1 MFPSGKCRT
10 TVGRTTCLPSICADA
25 TCWRNNGKDAE
36 SGLRR
41 GAPSQASLRRP
52 VQRHAHEHV
61 TLVPNEQCSV
71 HVHSSYGDASIITV
85 HAVCLADFG
94 LPRRVLW
101 RSSPSRS
108 LNKGADSGSVS
119 TLQRCICRPDRAAA
133 TLSWSSASSASDG
146 LDNTTPDSVNESFN
160 LSQRPSGNVSRPDR
174 PVQSEG
180 RAAETRVAV
189 SPPVIVC
196 IVESN
201 YNRDSRPPLALEATA
216 RRATN
221 LLAVAAPPVLAQQ
234 PAECM

>member
-1 MFPSGKCRT
+1 MC
-10 TVGRTTCLPSICADA
+10 
-25 TCWRNNGKDAE
+25 
-36 SGLRR
+36 
-41 GAPSQASLRRP
+41 
-52 VQRHAHEHV
+52 
-61 TLVPNEQCSV
+61 
-71 HVHSSYGDASIITV
+71 VHSSYGDASIITV
-85 HAVCLADFG
+85 HAVCSADFG

-108 LNKGADSGSVS
+108 LNKGADSASVS

-174 PVQSEG
+174 PVAVVQSEHEA

-216 RRATN
+216 RRAIN
-221 LLAVAAPPVLAQQ
+221 LHGRRTTSSGPTTCRMYVNGI
-234 PAECM
+234 